1 MPIVDKFSDAPFL
14 PESPEL
20 MLVKNHVHQVPVMMG
35 FTKDEGLLWSARFKT
50 DPSFAAK
57 FGDNWSVCGP
67 VNILGKESANVT
79 GSDMTL
85 VNSLVEIYTGT
96 TVDKLTDL
104 EQLRDLLTD
113 SKFALSTHVVSQLL
127 VGHGNKD
134 VFKYYFNYSGKEDS
148 HSIGDTC

>member
-14 PESPEL
+14 PESPEM
-20 MLVKNHVHQVPVMMG
+20 MLVKNHVHQVPVMLG

-50 DPSFAAK
+50 DPTFAAK
-57 FGDNWSVCGP
+57 FRDDWRVCGP
-67 VNILGKESANVT
+67 VNILGKESSNVT
-79 GSDMTL
+79 NSDMSL
-85 VNSLVEIYTGT
+85 VNSLVEKYTGT
-96 TVDKLTDL
+96 SFDKLTDL

-134 VFKYYFNYSGKEDS
+134 VFKYYFNYSGEDDFTS
-148 HSIGDTC
+148 RIQE